1 MPDGQRLSNRESAAR
16 MAKLANERTAL
27 LRDCR
32 RLLYD
37 FDLVVV
43 GSMTQTQWR
52 LRRGQLV
59 ERIDEAMK

>member
-32 RLLYD
+32 RLLWD
-37 FDLVVV
+37 VELVLT
-43 GSMTQTQWR
+43 GAMTREGWMA
-52 LRRGQLV
+52 RRSQLC
-59 ERIDEAMK
+59 ERIDGAMK